1 MFTLV
6 TGGSGSGK
14 SEYAEALAAGCSCK
28 NRWYLATMEVFGEE
42 GRRKV
47 DRHRRQREGKG
58 FATLECPRGLKNL
71 RIPGDPGD
79 TAVLLECV
87 SNLAANEMF
96 GAGEALGEGTGAAR
110 AEREVLE
117 GILSLADKARE
128 LVVVTNE
135 VGSDGVE
142 YETETQEY
150 IRLMGRINCR
160 LAERADRV
168 VEVVFGIPVLLA
180 GAALEK
186 NSDCAAEGGGLG

>member
-14 SEYAEALAAGCSCK
+14 SEYAEALAAGCGCK

-47 DRHRRQREGKG
+47 ERHRRQREGKG

-135 VGSDGVE
+135 VGKMCIRDR
-142 YETETQEY
+142 ETPPTRRWRESAAGE
-150 IRLMGRINCR
+150 IRKQKSWKMRRR
-160 LAERADRV
+160 L
-168 VEVVFGIPVLLA
+168 
-180 GAALEK
+180 K
-186 NSDCAAEGGGLG
+186 NITF